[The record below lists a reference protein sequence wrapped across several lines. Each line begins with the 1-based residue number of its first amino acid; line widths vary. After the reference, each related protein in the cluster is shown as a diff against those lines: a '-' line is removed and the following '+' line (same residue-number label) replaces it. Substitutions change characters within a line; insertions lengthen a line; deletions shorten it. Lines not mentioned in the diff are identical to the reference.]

1 MIVDLMD
8 TQKGKVMKLFKN
20 KKGEWDPEILLA
32 FMVLFAVIGMIFL
45 GREVLIQVRDLLER
59 PVQMEYLEHL

>member
-1 MIVDLMD
+1 MIVDLME
-8 TQKGKVMKLFKN
+8 TQKGKVVKLCKN

-45 GREVLIQVRDLLER
+45 GWEILVQVRELLNR
-59 PVQMEYLEHL
+59 PVEMEYLNHL